1 MSTKLKSAPRQ
12 YTFRSNK
19 TIAKSTIAVP
29 SATESPAGKRVK
41 YLVSILSRRERQFY
55 VFLVAVWFFSLTLFL
70 EYWFRPAH
78 VITPIRTFLN
88 TLLLI
93 YSFILPAYFFFFVDK
108 MKRVNPKIQ
117 VPKSWRVAMIVTRSP
132 SEPFY
137 VVKQTLKGML
147 RQGNQH
153 DTWLADEDPDEE
165 ILNWC
170 RNHGIR
176 VSCRK
181 GVREY
186 HRATWPRRT
195 KCKEGNL
202 AFFYDNYGYENY
214 DFVVQLDADHI
225 PKKSYLEHMLKPFV
239 SKEVGYVSAPSITN
253 SNEELSWSA
262 RGRLHAESIMH
273 GPLQAGYSLD
283 HAPLCIGSHYAV
295 RTKALKEIGGLG
307 PELAE
312 DHSTTLM
319 FNAHGWK
326 GVHAIDAIA
335 TGEGPP
341 SLSACILQEFQWSR
355 SLAVILVALLPKYWR
370 SLTLKARM
378 QFFFSELWYPIFGFT
393 MLVGYLFPIIAV
405 IQGRAWVS
413 VSYFEFLSY
422 SIPLV
427 ISIFGIM
434 HFLKGKG
441 LLRPHDAPLFSTEA
455 AVFQIIRWPWALYGT
470 VCGIIAGIGGK
481 SPCFKVTKKGKF
493 AEEDIGWPIYCVYAF
508 LVLFPALVLLF
519 DYQGNE
525 NGADG
530 YYFFI
535 IVNQLMYIG
544 VLLYMV
550 LKQRKEYA
558 LVNLTAMI

>member
-1 MSTKLKSAPRQ
+1 MDPTANEFLLAEEAPLVIEQIKKTKSTKPS
-12 YTFRSNK
+12 
-19 TIAKSTIAVP
+19 AKSNLRYLLPILK
-29 SATESPAGKRVK
+29 GKQK
-41 YLVSILSRRERQFY
+41 GIYLL
-55 VFLVAVWFFSLTLFL
+55 LVTVWFVSLLLFF
-70 EYWFRPAH
+70 EYWLRPGH
-78 VITPIRTFLN
+78 VITPFRTFLN
-88 TLLLI
+88 TLLLV
-93 YSFILPAYFFFFVDK
+93 YSFILPAYFFFFVAK
-108 MKRVNPKIQ
+108 MKRVNPEIQ
-117 VPKSWRVAMIVTRSP
+117 VPREWRVAMIVTRSP

-137 VVKQTLKGML
+137 VVKNTLQGML
-147 RQGNQH
+147 RQGKFH
-153 DTWLADEDPDEE
+153 DTWLADEDPSEE
-165 ILNWC
+165 ILQWC
-170 RNHGIR
+170 RNNGVR

-181 GVREY
+181 GIKAY

-202 AFFYDNYGYENY
+202 AYFYDKYGYENY
-214 DFVVQLDADHI
+214 DFVVQLDADHV
-225 PKKSYLEHMLKPFV
+225 PAKGYLKNMLTPFV
-239 SKEVGYVSAPSITN
+239 SNEVGYVSAPSITN
-253 SNEELSWSA
+253 SNEKLSWSA

-273 GPLQAGYSLD
+273 GPLQAGYSLGY
-283 HAPLCIGSHYAV
+283 APLCIGSHYAV

-335 TGEGPP
+335 SGEGPP

-355 SLAVILVALLPKYWR
+355 SLAVILVSLLPKYWR

-405 IQGRAWVS
+405 IQGKAWVS

-422 SIPLV
+422 SLPLV
-427 ISIFGIM
+427 VSIFGIM

-470 VCGIIAGIGGK
+470 VSGIIAGIGGK
-481 SPCFKVTKKGKF
+481 TPCFKVTKKGKL
-493 AEEDIGWPIYCVYAF
+493 AEEDIGWPIYRVYAF
-508 LVLFPALVLLF
+508 LILFPALVIFF
-519 DYQGNE
+519 DSQGGQS
-525 NGADG
+525 GADG

-535 IVNQLMYIG
+535 IVNQFMYIA

-550 LKQRKEYA
+550 LKQQKEYKLA
-558 LVNLTAMI
+558 NFNPVV